1 MAGSEAQG
9 QGCFQ
14 SCIQGHKEPATC
26 FALWLK
32 QKTEGTQTV
41 SNSNGPV
48 KWYRG
53 EKKNREK
60 AGKTVKTTKTNSK

>member
-26 FALWLK
+26 FVLWLK

-48 KWYRG
+48 KWYR
-53 EKKNREK
+53 EKKKERRQ
-60 AGKTVKTTKTNSK
+60 GKQ

>member
-9 QGCFQ
+9 RGCFQ

-32 QKTEGTQTV
+32 QKTEGTQSV

-48 KWYRG
+48 K
-53 EKKNREK
+53 
-60 AGKTVKTTKTNSK
+60 